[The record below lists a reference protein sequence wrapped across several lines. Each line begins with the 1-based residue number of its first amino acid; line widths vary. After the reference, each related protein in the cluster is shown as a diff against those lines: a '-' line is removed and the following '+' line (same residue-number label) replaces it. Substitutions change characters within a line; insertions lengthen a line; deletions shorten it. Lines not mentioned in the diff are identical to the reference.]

1 MTESMGN
8 AVEILDDT
16 AEQLIDPAVQLE
28 HVATGFS
35 WAEGPVWN
43 FEAGYLTF
51 SDVIGNTMHR
61 YDDATGLQTYRSP
74 SNHAN
79 GQTRDTTG
87 SLIACE
93 HQTRRVTRETAEG
106 TETLVDRYE
115 GRMLNSPNDVV
126 AARDGSLIFTDP
138 AYGLEKVEEGGG
150 GERALPFQ
158 GVYRIP
164 PGSDEAEL
172 LVENCVGPNGLALSP
187 DEGVLYVA
195 DTERAHIRSFRIG
208 AGWDLS
214 TDEVLA
220 DVPSEGDEVPDG
232 MKVDVQGNIYCT
244 GKGGVWIYSPHGVV
258 LAHILVPETTANL
271 AWGDEDARTLYITA
285 NASLYRLR
293 CRETGYAPHRRT
305 SSV

>member
-1 MTESMGN
+1 MTEPTRS
-8 AVEILDDT
+8 AVEIFDVT
-16 AEQLIDPAVQLE
+16 AEELIDPAVQLE
-28 HVATGFS
+28 RVASGFS

-51 SDVIGNTMHR
+51 SDVIANTMYR
-61 YDDATGLQTYRSP
+61 YDGAGDLQTYRSP

-79 GQTRDTTG
+79 GQTRDVTG
-87 SLIACE
+87 TLIACE
-93 HQTRRVTRETAEG
+93 HQTRRVTRETADG
-106 TETLVDRYE
+106 TQTLVDSYH

-138 AYGLEKVEEGGG
+138 AFGLDKVEEGGG

-158 GVYRIP
+158 GVYRIA

-172 LVENCVGPNGLALSP
+172 LVEDCVGPNGLALSP
-187 DEGVLYVA
+187 DEEVLYVA
-195 DTERAHIRSFRIG
+195 DTERSHIRSFRIG

-214 TDEVLA
+214 TDAVLTQ
-220 DVPSEGDEVPDG
+220 VPSEGDEVPDG

-244 GKGGVWIYSPHGVV
+244 GKGGVWIFSPEGVV

-285 NASLYRLR
+285 TTSLYRLR
-293 CRETGYAPHRRT
+293 CRETGYAPHRRP
-305 SSV
+305 SG